1 MSLRLNHLPLT
12 PKPMETK
19 SVFFGT
25 DEFSVGVLDELLAH
39 NLAPNLIVTAPDRPQ
54 GRGLT
59 LTPPAVKVWAQEHH
73 INVLQPEKIND
84 AFIADL
90 GTDWDIFLLAS
101 YGAIIPQRVLDIPRH
116 GTLNVHP
123 SLLPLYRGASPIES
137 AILDDAKETGVTIM
151 LMDDKVDHGPIV
163 LQEVAYFPTWP
174 SKPEVLDTLATLG
187 GRLLAEAIPLWITG
201 GIDEQEQEHEFATF
215 TRKITKA
222 DGEISRDDDDYLN
235 FLKIQAYNPWPST
248 FFFAEKNGKQVR
260 VKITEASFENGKLK
274 ILRVVPEGK
283 KEVDYETFLRS

>member
-1 MSLRLNHLPLT
+1 MQ
-12 PKPMETK
+12 TK

-25 DEFSVGVLDELLAH
+25 DEFSVVVLDELLSH
-39 NLAPNLIVTAPDRPQ
+39 NLAPTLIVTAPDRPQ
-54 GRGLT
+54 GRGLAM
-59 LTPPAVKVWAQEHH
+59 TPPPAKVWAMEHN
-73 INVLQPEKIND
+73 INVLQPEKLND
-84 AFIADL
+84 TFLRDL

-101 YGAIIPQRVLDIPRH
+101 YGAIIPQRVLDIPRQ

-137 AILDDAKETGVTIM
+137 AILDDNKETGVSIM

-174 SKPEVLDTLATLG
+174 TKPEVRDTLATLG
-187 GRLLAEAIPLWITG
+187 GRLLAEAIPLWIVG

-215 TRKITKA
+215 TKKITKA
-222 DGEISRDDDDYLN
+222 DGEISLDDDPYQN
-235 FLKIQAYNPWPST
+235 FLKIQAHTPWPST
-248 FFFAEKNGKQVR
+248 FFFAEKNGKQLR
-260 VKITEASFENGKLK
+260 VKITEATFEKDALK